1 MKCALCEKRIG
12 MFEESRDYPVVIEF
26 DEHFQ
31 VRCHSECWR
40 QHVKRILVK
49 REKTTQSKSKANKK

>member
-12 MFEESRDYPVVIEF
+12 MFEESKDYPVVIEF

-31 VRCHSECWR
+31 VRCHNPYQSPFLSVPHLCLLLC
-40 QHVKRILVK
+40 LV
-49 REKTTQSKSKANKK
+49 Q